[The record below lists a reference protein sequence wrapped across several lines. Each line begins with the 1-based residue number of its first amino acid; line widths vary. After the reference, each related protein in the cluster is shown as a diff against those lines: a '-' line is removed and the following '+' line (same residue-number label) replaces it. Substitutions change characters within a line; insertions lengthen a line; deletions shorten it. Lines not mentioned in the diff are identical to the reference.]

1 MDYTAHT
8 NIIPDEIK
16 SDISSF
22 NEEEVQQM
30 FARLEEIKSLKKTQ
44 KERQLNTKYLIKETD
59 KELKKITKKQ
69 EKLNEED
76 TGIKMKLKSLLYQL
90 SEFDKSIQDNSD
102 MLNSLSMKADETE
115 ALISKLQQVKKMH
128 EQVSKE

>member
-1 MDYTAHT
+1 
-8 NIIPDEIK
+8 
-16 SDISSF
+16 
-22 NEEEVQQM
+22 M

>member
-1 MDYTAHT
+1 M
-8 NIIPDEIK
+8 
-16 SDISSF
+16 
-22 NEEEVQQM
+22 
-30 FARLEEIKSLKKTQ
+30 
-44 KERQLNTKYLIKETD
+44 
-59 KELKKITKKQ
+59 
-69 EKLNEED
+69 
-76 TGIKMKLKSLLYQL
+76 MKLKSLLYQL